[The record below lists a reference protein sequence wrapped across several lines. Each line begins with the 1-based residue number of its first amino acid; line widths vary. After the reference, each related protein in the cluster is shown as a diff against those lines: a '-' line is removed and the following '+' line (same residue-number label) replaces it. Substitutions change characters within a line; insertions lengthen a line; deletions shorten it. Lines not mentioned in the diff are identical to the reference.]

1 MPKAKTAK
9 QTKRGQQTR
18 QGLVDAA
25 LLLFKKRGY
34 DRVTVDD
41 ICAKVGVTKGAF
53 YSHFRSKDQIVAEEF
68 FKYDEQYLAMLQE
81 VLQIDD
87 HLARALAFGR
97 LAFAGMQD
105 RGVDL
110 VRTVLHGQL
119 APGTKS
125 AYMTSWRRPIYG
137 IIDRMIKEGQ
147 EHGAVRADLKSG
159 DVAEAFIALVRGIL
173 FDWCSKNG
181 KYDLVETGTQALA
194 LMLNGIRA

>member
-1 MPKAKTAK
+1 MSLAKR
-9 QTKRGQQTR
+9 QTERGQQTR
-18 QGLVDAA
+18 QQLIDAA

-34 DRVTVDD
+34 DHVTVDD

-68 FKYDEQYLAMLQE
+68 FKFDEQYLSMLQE
-81 VLQIDD
+81 VLKIDNY
-87 HLARALAFGR
+87 LERALAFGR
-97 LAFAGMQD
+97 LAFTGMQD

-125 AYMTSWRRPIYG
+125 AFMTSWRRPIYG
-137 IIDRMIKEGQ
+137 IVDGMVKEGQ
-147 EHGAVRADLKSG
+147 EHGAVRADIESG

-181 KYDLVETGTQALA
+181 KYDLVEAGVQALA
-194 LMLNGIRA
+194 LMLNGVRA